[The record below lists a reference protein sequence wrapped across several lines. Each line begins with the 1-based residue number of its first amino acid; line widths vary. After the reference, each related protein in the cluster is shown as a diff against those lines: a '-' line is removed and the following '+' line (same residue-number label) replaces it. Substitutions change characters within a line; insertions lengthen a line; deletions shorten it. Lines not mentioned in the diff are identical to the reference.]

1 MSAVKVIR
9 ALLLAHAPVAALVA
23 ADKVFAGTIPQG
35 VVLPAIGI
43 KEIGRSELATVS
55 LGQAA
60 VLVTARVQ
68 VTVLA
73 KSYPAQKALL
83 QAAKLGPGAHTGLI
97 AGVAVR
103 SVIRDAVGPDLSN
116 EDAGIFEQSRDF
128 KVAFV
133 EAN

>member
-1 MSAVKVIR
+1 MSAVKVMR
-9 ALLLAHAPVAALVA
+9 ALLLAHAPLVALVA
-23 ADKVFAGTIPQG
+23 AENVMAGTIPQG
-35 VVLPAIGI
+35 AVLPAIGI
-43 KEIGRSELATVS
+43 KEIGSSELATVS

-73 KSYPAQKALL
+73 KSYPAVKALL
-83 QAAKLGPGAHTGLI
+83 QAAKLGAGAHTGMV
-97 AGVAVR
+97 AGVQVR
-103 SVIRDAVGPDLSN
+103 SVIRDAVGPDLSDD
-116 EDAGIFEQSRDF
+116 DAGIYEQSRDF

>member
-1 MSAVKVIR
+1 MSSVKVMR

-35 VVLPAIGI
+35 VALPAIGI
-43 KEIGRSELATVS
+43 KEIGSSELATVS

-60 VLVTARVQ
+60 VLITSRVQ

-83 QAAKLGPGAHTGLI
+83 LAAKLGPGAHSGQI
-97 AGVAVR
+97 AGVMVR
-103 SVIRDAVGPDLSN
+103 SVIRDAVGPDLS
-116 EDAGIFEQSRDF
+116 DDAAGIYEQSRDF
-128 KVAFV
+128 KVTFV